1 MIYVESITSNIK
13 GGVACRLGPKTIVIG
28 PNGSGKSAVLN
39 SIELALTGRVS
50 DLVGRAEVAKET
62 DLTMLAPGRSGEL
75 YAKATFTT
83 GASASWRAGAK
94 GAKKAQHLYPP
105 DVLDKDAAL
114 PLRPVRD
121 AVLGSAETAR
131 KFFLAHAAGK
141 VTDTDVLERMPPA
154 LHDHYRRAILSAG
167 MADTPLDKLLLALE
181 KAKKGARDAKAK
193 AKAATEA
200 SNDAAQGLAA
210 LPTEETIKALK
221 AEQVAAKKKLEALIA
236 AQSASGALDATRAQ
250 LGALKGA
257 LTEAEAR
264 LAQATEA
271 LAVATQ
277 SVATMSKPAA
287 LDDAFK
293 QIMSAIDWHIAHA
306 ADATNCLVCGNPAVL
321 AQYEVRKERARAFA
335 ASVTN
340 EVQVY
345 QQNLAVKDAAKIEA
359 MSAEERVTSL
369 RTQVSALDAAVAQA
383 AAGGAPD
390 PAIVTEARAAVERL
404 DGEVSKI
411 DVIKATWSAAEKARD
426 SAKEAKEE
434 AEKWGNLAEAC
445 ITAVASLLDAGVTGF
460 AAKVQARLPKTDQF
474 ALTLREGERQVFQF
488 GLVRSGVLH
497 TALSGAEWAR
507 VLAAMAAVCSPAPE
521 KLAVV
526 IPPPGEFDAQTLTDV
541 LEAFGQID
549 QQVVLSTPVEPA
561 RIPEG
566 WTVIRTDKEEH
577 RAAALDSA
585 PVAPPQSAT
594 GPGAQPAPAAPPTS
608 TAAPTAAPP
617 PVPVAVADVEDDDDV
632 PPQPAQPTAP
642 TGGVFTF

>member
-1 MIYVESITSNIK
+1 MIYVESIASNIK
-13 GGVACRLGPKTIVIG
+13 GGVSCRLGPKTIVIG
-28 PNGSGKSAVLN
+28 SNGSGKSAVLN

-62 DLTMLAPGRSGEL
+62 DLAMLAPGRAGEL
-75 YAKATFTT
+75 YAKATFTN
-83 GASASWRAGAK
+83 GGVASWRAGAK
-94 GAKKAQHLYPP
+94 GAKKAVHLYPP

-141 VTDTDVLERMPPA
+141 VSDTDVLNRMPPD

-221 AEQVAAKKKLEALIA
+221 AEQTSAKKKLEALIA

-257 LTEAEAR
+257 LVEAEAR
-264 LAQATEA
+264 LVKATDA

-277 SVATMSKPAA
+277 SVAAMARPVA

-293 QIMSAIDWHIAHA
+293 QVMSAIDWHVAHA
-306 ADATNCLVCGNPAVL
+306 ADATNCLVCGSAATL
-321 AQYEVRKERARAFA
+321 AQYEHRKERARVFA
-335 ASVTN
+335 ASVTQ
-340 EVQVY
+340 EVQSY
-345 QQNLAVKDAAKIEA
+345 QQTLAVKDAAKIEA
-359 MSAEERVTSL
+359 LTAEERVTSL

-390 PAIVTEARAAVERL
+390 PSVVVEARAAVERL
-404 DGEVSKI
+404 DNEVSKI

-426 SAKEAKEE
+426 SAKESK
-434 AEKWGNLAEAC
+434 AEADKWTTLADAC
-445 ITAVASLLDAGVTGF
+445 VAAVASLLDAGVSGF
-460 AAKVQARLPKTDQF
+460 AAKVQVRLPKADQF

-488 GLVRSGVLH
+488 GLVRGGVLH

-507 VLAAMAAVCSPAPE
+507 VLAAMAAVCAPPAD
-521 KLAVV
+521 KLGVV
-526 IPPPGEFDAQTLTDV
+526 IPPPGEFDARTLTAV

-549 QQVVLSTPVEPA
+549 QQVVLSTPVAPE

-566 WTVIRTDKEEH
+566 WTVIYTDKEEH
-577 RAAALDSA
+577 RAAALDA
-585 PVAPPQSAT
+585 ATPPSQPAT
-594 GPGAQPAPAAPPTS
+594 GPGAQPAPTAPPTS
-608 TAAPTAAPP
+608 TAAPSAAQP
-617 PVPVAVADVEDDDDV
+617 PVPVAVAESEDDDV
-632 PPQPAQPTAP
+632 PPQPAQPATP
-642 TGGVFTF
+642 GGVFTF